1 MGYASFLV
9 STALVDRMLTV
20 PSGFSSV
27 SSIAALLAAAER
39 ASRRAPLPAG
49 IRP

>member
-1 MGYASFLV
+1 MGYASFLA

-20 PSGFSSV
+20 SSGFSSV
-27 SSIAALLAAAER
+27 SSIAALATAKR
-39 ASRRAPLPAG
+39 ASRRASLPAG